1 MGRPTASPLTLRARL
16 SVVRFRRAAW
26 TRTSSRAGRSR
37 AGRASAPG
45 SAGTASCRHGRPRR
59 AGRGSSRRR
68 GASCCR
74 GIWANPCFPIASH
87 SCWVSVTA
95 ASGTTFCA
103 SSSRCPWA
111 IALSLSRAAARR
123 FAGLG
128 GWLLS
133 PGRASPPTRR
143 PKPGGCEAGVESG
156 AGGVA
161 VVQINADTNQIT
173 YRVVAF
179 NLPAPIS
186 GPTTGAHIHVQNLG
200 SATGGIVVD
209 FERTGLNTG
218 LVAAGTTTAPDA
230 DAILANPQNYYVN
243 LHTTECPSGTIRG
256 QLA

>member
-1 MGRPTASPLTLRARL
+1 
-16 SVVRFRRAAW
+16 
-26 TRTSSRAGRSR
+26 
-37 AGRASAPG
+37 
-45 SAGTASCRHGRPRR
+45 
-59 AGRGSSRRR
+59 
-68 GASCCR
+68 
-74 GIWANPCFPIASH
+74 
-87 SCWVSVTA
+87 
-95 ASGTTFCA
+95 
-103 SSSRCPWA
+103 
-111 IALSLSRAAARR
+111 
-123 FAGLG
+123 
-128 GWLLS
+128 
-133 PGRASPPTRR
+133 
-143 PKPGGCEAGVESG
+143 VESG

-243 LHTTECPSGTIRG
+243 LHSTECPSGTIRG

>member
-1 MGRPTASPLTLRARL
+1 
-16 SVVRFRRAAW
+16 
-26 TRTSSRAGRSR
+26 
-37 AGRASAPG
+37 
-45 SAGTASCRHGRPRR
+45 
-59 AGRGSSRRR
+59 
-68 GASCCR
+68 
-74 GIWANPCFPIASH
+74 
-87 SCWVSVTA
+87 
-95 ASGTTFCA
+95 
-103 SSSRCPWA
+103 
-111 IALSLSRAAARR
+111 
-123 FAGLG
+123 
-128 GWLLS
+128 
-133 PGRASPPTRR
+133 
-143 PKPGGCEAGVESG
+143 VESG

>member
-1 MGRPTASPLTLRARL
+1 LLPGHLGEPVLSHRVPLLLGECHRSERDDVLRF
-16 SVVRFRRAAW
+16 VVEVSLGYRVELVE
-26 TRTSSRAGRSR
+26 
-37 AGRASAPG
+37 
-45 SAGTASCRHGRPRR
+45 SCRQ
-59 AGRGSSRRR
+59 
-68 GASCCR
+68 
-74 GIWANPCFPIASH
+74 
-87 SCWVSVTA
+87 
-95 ASGTTFCA
+95 
-103 SSSRCPWA
+103 
-111 IALSLSRAAARR
+111 R

>member
-1 MGRPTASPLTLRARL
+1 LLPGHLGEPVLSHRVPLLLGECHRSERDDVLRFVVEVSLGYRVELVESCRQALRRSRRMAARAR
-16 SVVRFRRAAW
+16 
-26 TRTSSRAGRSR
+26 SRK
-37 AGRASAPG
+37 
-45 SAGTASCRHGRPRR
+45 
-59 AGRGSSRRR
+59 
-68 GASCCR
+68 
-74 GIWANPCFPIASH
+74 
-87 SCWVSVTA
+87 
-95 ASGTTFCA
+95 
-103 SSSRCPWA
+103 
-111 IALSLSRAAARR
+111 
-123 FAGLG
+123 
-128 GWLLS
+128 
-133 PGRASPPTRR
+133 PPKRR